1 MRILDSAQV
10 RAALAYPV
18 LVDTLAAMLRRMR
31 DGAALAPQRSV
42 VPLPLGGSLL
52 VMPAADD
59 ELAMTKLVTV
69 HPHNTALPVVQTD
82 VLVCSARSGERLM
95 LLDGEAITGRRTAAL
110 SALAARTLSPGNSGP
125 LLLVGAGA
133 QAAAHLEAFVAVLG
147 VQEVLIAS
155 RTTPR
160 ARDLAEYAASLGISA
175 RVIAEPAAALDQAR
189 LIVTATTS
197 ATPVLPAAVRADAL
211 IAAVGA
217 FRPSMAEIPP
227 ELVLGTQ
234 VYVDTLE
241 GARAEAGDLLQA
253 GVDWATIIPLASALD
268 QPPPPTG
275 RPILF
280 KSVGHA
286 LWDLAAV
293 KVIVEGLR
301 DKG

>member
-1 MRILDSAQV
+1 MRTLDADQV
-10 RAALAYPV
+10 RAALDYPT
-18 LVDTLAAMLRRMR
+18 LVEALAAMLRALRS
-31 DGAALAPQRSV
+31 GAAQAPQRTV
-42 VPLPLGGSLL
+42 VPLPLGGTLL
-52 VMPAADD
+52 AMPAADA

-69 HPHNTALPVVQTD
+69 HPQNAALPVVQTD
-82 VLVCSARSGERLM
+82 VLVCSARTGERLM

-110 SALAARTLSPGNSGP
+110 SALAARTLAPDNRGP

-133 QAAAHLEAFVAVLG
+133 QAAAHLEAFAAVLG
-147 VQEVLIAS
+147 VTEVMIAS
-155 RTTPR
+155 RTEGR
-160 ARDLAEYAASLGISA
+160 ARSLADHAARLGLQA
-175 RVIAEPAAALDQAR
+175 RLVADPARALDAAR

-217 FRPSMAEIPP
+217 FRPTMAEIPP
-227 ELVLGTQ
+227 GLVLAAR

-241 GARAEAGDLLQA
+241 GTRAEAGDLIQA
-253 GVDWATIIPLASALD
+253 GIDWAAVAPLADALD
-268 QPPPPTG
+268 APPPPAD

-293 KVIVEGLR
+293 KVVRERLKA
-301 DKG
+301 KG

>member
-18 LVDTLAAMLRRMR
+18 LVDALAAMLRRMR
-31 DGAALAPQRSV
+31 DGAALAPQRTV

-52 VMPAADD
+52 VMPAADA

-69 HPHNTALPVVQTD
+69 HPHNITLPVVQTD
-82 VLVCSARSGERLM
+82 VLVCSASSGERLM

-110 SALAARTLSPGNSGP
+110 SALAARTLAPGNTGP

-155 RTTPR
+155 RTPPR
-160 ARDLAEYAASLGISA
+160 ARDLAEYAAGLGLSA
-175 RVIAEPAAALDQAR
+175 RVIADPAA
-189 LIVTATTS
+189 
-197 ATPVLPAAVRADAL
+197 
-211 IAAVGA
+211 
-217 FRPSMAEIPP
+217 
-227 ELVLGTQ
+227 
-234 VYVDTLE
+234 
-241 GARAEAGDLLQA
+241 
-253 GVDWATIIPLASALD
+253 ALD
-268 QPPPPTG
+268 QPPPPPD

-301 DKG
+301 TEG